1 MVKIPLRY
9 LGLNLMTEYPVSPI
23 VMPSDLAGQMN
34 GLVAPKLLRNIDTP
48 TQGKM
53 HHKAATAFRC
63 LALAAYFDGVSLDQ
77 VGAYRTL
84 NQQLTMFKQRYSL
97 TPQGRNI
104 TRKMNGQTY
113 YLRDGFAPSST
124 PGLSNHGW
132 GLAVD
137 IAHCSGD
144 RLTWLLANAGKFG
157 FTWETNGPQAEAWHI
172 RYVAGDAATRGIRN
186 ALKVFPELGA

>member
-1 MVKIPLRY
+1 M
-9 LGLNLMTEYPVSPI
+9 MMYPVSPI

-34 GLVAPKLLRNIDTP
+34 GLVAPKLLKNIDTP

-53 HHKAATAFRC
+53 HHKAATAFKC
-63 LALAAYFDGVSLDQ
+63 LALAAFFEGVSLDQ

-84 NQQLTMFKQRYSL
+84 SQQATMFKQRYSL

-124 PGLSNHGW
+124 PGRSAHGW

-144 RLTWLLANAGKFG
+144 RLDFLLQNAGKFG
-157 FTWETNGPQAEAWHI
+157 FTWEVKNGPQAEAWHI
-172 RYVAGDAATRGIRN
+172 RYVAGDAGTRGIRN
-186 ALKVFPELGA
+186 ALAVFPELGA

>member
-1 MVKIPLRY
+1 
-9 LGLNLMTEYPVSPI
+9 
-23 VMPSDLAGQMN
+23 MPSDLAGQMN
-34 GLVAPKLLRNIDTP
+34 GLLAAKLLKNIDTP

-53 HHKAATAFRC
+53 HHKAAKAFKC
-63 LALAAYFDGVSLDQ
+63 LALAAYFDGISLDQ

-84 NQQLTMFKQRYSL
+84 SQQATMFKQRYSL

-124 PGLSNHGW
+124 PGRSNHGW

-137 IAHCSGD
+137 ISNCSGD
-144 RLTWLLANAGKFG
+144 RLTWLLAHAGKFG
-157 FTWETNGPQAEAWHI
+157 FTWEVKNGPNAEAWHI
-172 RYVAGDAATRGIRN
+172 VYVAGDAGTRGIRN
-186 ALKVFPELGA
+186 ALLAFPDLGA

>member
-1 MVKIPLRY
+1 
-9 LGLNLMTEYPVSPI
+9 MTTYPVTPI
-23 VMPSDLAGQMN
+23 VMPVDLAGQMN
-34 GLVAPKLLRNIDTP
+34 GLLAAKLLKNIDTP

-53 HHKAATAFRC
+53 HHKAATAFKC
-63 LALAAYFDGVSLDQ
+63 LALAAYFDGISLDQ

-84 NQQLTMFKQRYSL
+84 SQQLTMFKMRYSL

-137 IAHCSGD
+137 ISDCSGD

-157 FTWETNGPQAEAWHI
+157 FTWESNGIQAEAWHI

-186 ALKVFPELGA
+186 ALVAFPELGA

>member
-1 MVKIPLRY
+1 
-9 LGLNLMTEYPVSPI
+9 MTIYPVSPI

-34 GLVAPKLLRNIDTP
+34 GLIALKLLRNIDTP

-53 HHKAATAFRC
+53 HHKAATAFKC

-84 NQQLTMFKQRYSL
+84 SQQLTMFKQRYSL

-137 IAHCSGD
+137 ISNCSGD
-144 RLTWLLANAGKFG
+144 RLTWLLANAGRFG

-172 RYVAGDAATRGIRN
+172 RYVAGDAGTRGIRN
-186 ALKVFPELGA
+186 ALEAFPELGA